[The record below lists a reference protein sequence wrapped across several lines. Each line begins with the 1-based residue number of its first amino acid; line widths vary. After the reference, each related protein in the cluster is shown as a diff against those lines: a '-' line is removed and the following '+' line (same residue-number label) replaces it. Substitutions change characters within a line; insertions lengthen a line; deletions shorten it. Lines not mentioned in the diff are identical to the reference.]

1 MTNLVA
7 GVAIDDWPAWLRA
20 FAALWLFVLG
30 SCFGSFLNVVAY
42 RWPRRLSLSRPG
54 SHCPHCSQPIA
65 AYDNVPILAWLW
77 LRGRCRKCGEPIAGR
92 YALVELLA
100 AVGCL
105 AIGWSELLAPRGAW
119 LLAATHA
126 HEGRAALVMAGHLTL
141 VLTLLTATLLSIEA
155 ASIARNSAA
164 SGSAGASRAVPFKA
178 VLAAGLSAWR
188 GTLFFPAAVLAGG
201 LLAAGLPLAPQLD
214 AAAQASGNAALRA
227 HRASLDLRPALLG
240 LGVALTAATIWRM
253 TQHASTPPAAA
264 RYTVGSWLLI
274 GVYLGPVVVA
284 GVALIASVGELATA
298 LAMRAGMPIDRLP
311 TTGWL
316 TAAVVVVLVGW
327 QRLMEAAARGNV
339 PGDWLGIAGAL
350 AVAAV
355 AMALSGQLA
364 RIDGA
369 R

>member
-7 GVAIDDWPAWLRA
+7 GVAIEDWPAWLRA

-54 SHCPHCSQPIA
+54 SHCPHCGKPIA
-65 AYDNVPILAWLW
+65 TFDNVPILAWLW

-100 AVGCL
+100 AVACL
-105 AIGWSELLAPRGAW
+105 AVGWSELLAPRGAW

-126 HEGRAALVMAGHLTL
+126 HEGRAALVMAGHLVL
-141 VLTLLTATLLSIEA
+141 VLTLLTATLLSIESA
-155 ASIARNSAA
+155 AMARASAA
-164 SGSAGASRAVPFKA
+164 SGSSGASRAAPFKA
-178 VLAAGLSAWR
+178 TLAAQLTAWR
-188 GTLFFPAAVLAGG
+188 GTLFLPAAVLAGG
-201 LLAAGLPLAPQLD
+201 LLAGGLPLAPRLD
-214 AAAQASGNAALRA
+214 VAAATSGIVSASAQRPPI
-227 HRASLDLRPALLG
+227 DLKPGLFG

-253 TQHASTPPAAA
+253 TRRTGEAPAAA

-274 GVYLGPVVVA
+274 GVYLGPVVAA
-284 GVALIASVGELATA
+284 GVALIASIGELATA
-298 LAMRAGMPIDRLP
+298 LAIRAGLPIDRLP

-316 TAAVVVVLVGW
+316 TIAVVVVLVGW
-327 QRLMEAAARGNV
+327 QRLIEAAARENLA
-339 PGDWLGIAGAL
+339 GDWLAIAGAL
-350 AVAAV
+350 AAAAV

-364 RIDGA
+364 RVDHA

>member
-1 MTNLVA
+1 MMNLVA

-100 AVGCL
+100 GVGCL

-126 HEGRAALVMAGHLTL
+126 HEGRAALVLAGHFTL
-141 VLTLLTATLLSIEA
+141 VLTLLTATLLSIESA
-155 ASIARNSAA
+155 AIARSSAA
-164 SGSAGASRAVPFKA
+164 SGSAGAARAAPFKA
-178 VLAAGLSAWR
+178 ALAAQLSAWR

-201 LLAAGLPLAPQLD
+201 LLAAGLPLAPRLD
-214 AAAQASGNAALRA
+214 ASVPASEKNVAIV
-227 HRASLDLRPALLG
+227 HRPPIDLKPALLG
-240 LGVALTAATIWRM
+240 LGVALLAATIWRT
-253 TQHASTPPAAA
+253 TQRTSTDPATA

-274 GVYLGPVVVA
+274 GVYLGPEVTA
-284 GVALIASVGELATA
+284 GVALAASIGELATA
-298 LAMRAGMPIDRLP
+298 LAMRAGMPIDRLS

-316 TAAVVVVLVGW
+316 TVAVVVVLVGW
-327 QRLMEAAARGNV
+327 QRLMEAAAQGNM

-350 AVAAV
+350 AVATV
-355 AMALSGQLA
+355 AMVLSGQLA
-364 RIDGA
+364 RVGPA